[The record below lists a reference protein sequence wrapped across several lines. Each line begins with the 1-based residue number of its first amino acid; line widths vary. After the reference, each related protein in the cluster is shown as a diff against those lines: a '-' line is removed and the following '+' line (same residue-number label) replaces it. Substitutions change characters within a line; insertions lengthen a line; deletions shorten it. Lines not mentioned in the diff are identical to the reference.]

1 MALSL
6 VAAVIVTGVPGGG
19 LEAIVI
25 TVESSARVNIR
36 KKRGEMHLASE
47 IAPEP
52 VPAMMA
58 LLLLGSS
65 MAGHLPFASNEHPTE

>member
-1 MALSL
+1 M
-6 VAAVIVTGVPGGG
+6 
-19 LEAIVI
+19 
-25 TVESSARVNIR
+25 NIR
-36 KKRGEMHLASE
+36 KNRGEMHLASE

-65 MAGHLPFASNEHPTE
+65 MAGHLPSVSNEHPTEYLRALLPLRVLE